1 VIEIALLLREHV
13 ENPID
18 TYNNFRI
25 AEHYE
30 ARGYLGSALSFY
42 IKALEYS
49 HTGSSE
55 VFLSDTLIEER
66 ILRILVILKPEK
78 RFLRFESQVASR
90 ELPSSIYAQTLS
102 GRDCMRIRLY
112 RANEV
117 LLFGFHKPFRTILK
131 SIIKRISG
139 N

>member
-1 VIEIALLLREHV
+1 MIEIASLLREIV
-13 ENPID
+13 ENPTD

-55 VFLSDTLIEER
+55 VILGDTLIEES
-66 ILRILVILKPEK
+66 IFRILVILKPEK
-78 RFLRFESQVASR
+78 RFLRFESQIASR
-90 ELPSSIYAQTLS
+90 ELPSSIYVQTLS
-102 GRDCMRIRLY
+102 GRDRMRIRLCL
-112 RANEV
+112 ANEV
-117 LLFGFHKPFRTILK
+117 LLFGFHKPLRTILK